1 MTCIYSFTF
10 SLISLLN
17 DNNLQALISI
27 SMFAAAL
34 GLLKYNKYPA
44 KIMSGDGG
52 SYLIGFY
59 LASSSLN
66 IWEKQGIV
74 NPILLVSLLFIPLID
89 MIRVILLRYIRGTSP
104 FFPDRTHLHYQLIDN
119 GMSLRNCLLTFFL
132 ISIFFSIFNLVIFL

>member
-1 MTCIYSFTF
+1 
-10 SLISLLN
+10 
-17 DNNLQALISI
+17 
-27 SMFAAAL
+27 MFAAAL

-52 SYLIGFY
+52 SYLVGFY

-89 MIRVILLRYIRGTSP
+89 MIRVILAYIRGTSP

-119 GMSLRNCLLTFFL
+119 G
-132 ISIFFSIFNLVIFL
+132 IV